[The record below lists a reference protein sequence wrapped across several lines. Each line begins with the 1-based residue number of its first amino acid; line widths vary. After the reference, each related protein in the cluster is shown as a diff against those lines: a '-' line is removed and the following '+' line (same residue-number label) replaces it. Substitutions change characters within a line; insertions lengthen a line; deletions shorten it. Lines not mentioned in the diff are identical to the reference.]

1 VKLAT
6 AASLRVVFLSLLSS
20 VANASIFSAA
30 VGAGMVACSTPS
42 GPGSVEKPLAET
54 RAPIVVTERGPGG
67 GRLIAIDETGDRL
80 FEVIAMPDVTIR
92 DTNPAISPD
101 GKWIVFASSRGRAK
115 IEETSLWLA
124 PLGVAVQPTQITR
137 SPAAAPASV
146 DTHPAWTRDGSAIV
160 FASTRGGTFD
170 LWEVGFEVSAGAPKI
185 GEPVQLTSAPEQE
198 ITPSVA
204 PDGSVAYAALS
215 VIEHEGDKAGEP
227 PEARS
232 TLRVRGP
239 DGTIRQ
245 LTEGPAD
252 SSPSYSPDGRQLAFS
267 RPEVREHGVDAD
279 LWVMPAE
286 GGASAAAHVLLSV
299 PGTDESGPV
308 WSRDERFVLATSLV
322 RGGDGRPL
330 FSSVIFFD
338 RREAAPVARI
348 LVDRV
353 GAVARLTPAL
363 SEIALREGV
372 LRQRPQYLDILRDVL
387 RKAIERA
394 PALQP
399 Q

>member
-1 VKLAT
+1 MKLAS
-6 AASLRVVFLSLLSS
+6 AASLRFLLFS
-20 VANASIFSAA
+20 VAS
-30 VGAGMVACSTPS
+30 VTGTGACSTPS
-42 GPGSVEKPLAET
+42 GSGSVEKPLAET

-124 PLGVAVQPTQITR
+124 PLGVEVQPTQITR
-137 SPAAAPASV
+137 GPAAAPASV

-160 FASTRGGTFD
+160 FASTRGGSFD
-170 LWEVGFEVSAGAPKI
+170 LWKVGFEVSAGAPKI

-215 VIEHEGDKAGEP
+215 VLEKAGEA

-232 TLRVRGP
+232 AIRVRSP
-239 DGTIRQ
+239 DGAIRDV
-245 LTEGPAD
+245 TEGPAD
-252 SSPSYSPDGRQLAFS
+252 GSPSYSPDGSLLAFS

-279 LWVMPAE
+279 LWVMPAA
-286 GGASAAAHVLLSV
+286 GGAARVLLPV

-308 WSRDERFVLATSLV
+308 WSRDGRFVLATSLV

-338 RREAAPVARI
+338 RDEAVPVARI

-363 SEIALREGV
+363 SEIPLREGV

-387 RKAIERA
+387 RKAVERA
-394 PALQP
+394 PALQK